1 MLEIWIGL
9 AAALIVGVLAIV
21 CYAATKPDAFKVTRS
36 QNIAAPAE
44 RIYPLI
50 ANLRQM
56 NTWNPFVKPDPDI
69 KVEYL
74 GPESGVGAKHTW
86 SGNRHVGSGQIAIVE
101 AAPQNRIEMKL
112 DMLKPMEAHND
123 VVFTLDEAPG
133 GTAVTWTMTGSQ
145 PLLAK
150 VMSTFFDCDKMVGGM
165 FEQGLRDLKSKAEA

>member
-56 NTWNPFVKPDPDI
+56 NT
-69 KVEYL
+69 
-74 GPESGVGAKHTW
+74 
-86 SGNRHVGSGQIAIVE
+86 
-101 AAPQNRIEMKL
+101 
-112 DMLKPMEAHND
+112 
-123 VVFTLDEAPG
+123 
-133 GTAVTWTMTGSQ
+133 
-145 PLLAK
+145 
-150 VMSTFFDCDKMVGGM
+150 
-165 FEQGLRDLKSKAEA
+165 